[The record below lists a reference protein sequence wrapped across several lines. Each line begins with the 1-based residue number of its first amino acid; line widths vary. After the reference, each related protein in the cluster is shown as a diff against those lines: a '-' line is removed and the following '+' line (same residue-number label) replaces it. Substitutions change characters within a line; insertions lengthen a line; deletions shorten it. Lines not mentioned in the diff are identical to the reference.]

1 MGIKVKYEVNIK
13 NKIKGSKIKI
23 IMKYV
28 NKKIIEGSKNKE

>member
-1 MGIKVKYEVNIK
+1 MKYV

-28 NKKIIEGSKNKE
+28 NKKLIKGSKNKE